1 MQLTEA
7 GFIFRLDGLGLAS
20 KGLEVHCCKGQ
31 ARLIPAGIKAGLDTL
46 QGSRR
51 HRRHF
56 FIKRLLLSPKSGNNC
71 LKSPQG
77 LPAFSK
83 AALDR
88 SPYDRHPYGVL
99 QTGSVRQRK
108 ACGQRFQPP
117 FREGLALRIVVER
130 LHDIIKDIVPPLGT
144 IGIGKVQKALFSR
157 LIFLLKQLFQHI
169 LTHKDQFLLIGKPEL
184 RIEIDRRK
192 ILPNDGLTKG
202 MQRRY
207 GCIGKQYQLALQAF
221 IARVRRNRLLQFT
234 LDTGP
239 HFRSGGPGKGDDQ
252 QTVDIPGLHPLLPGQ
267 QMTQDTV
274 DQHRCLTGS
283 GSRRNQQILMTQR
296 NGLPL
301 LR

>member
-1 MQLTEA
+1 MMRIEGDVLPENEE
-7 GFIFRLDGLGLAS
+7 S
-20 KGLEVHCCKGQ
+20 
-31 ARLIPAGIKAGLDTL
+31 GITRSAGLPSLDRYDVAILEAL
-46 QGSRR
+46 QRDARQSNAELAAHIG
-51 HRRHF
+51 
-56 FIKRLLLSPKSGNNC
+56 LSPAPTWRRVRR
-71 LKSPQG
+71 LEE
-77 LPAFSK
+77 L
-83 AALDR
+83 
-88 SPYDRHPYGVL
+88 GVI
-99 QTGSVRQRK
+99 TGYR
-108 ACGQRFQPP
+108 A
-117 FREGLALRIVVER
+117 
-130 LHDIIKDIVPPLGT
+130 
-144 IGIGKVQKALFSR
+144 
-157 LIFLLKQLFQHI
+157 
-169 LTHKDQFLLIGKPEL
+169 
-184 RIEIDRRK
+184 EIDRRK
-192 ILPNDGLTKG
+192 ILPDDGLTKG